1 MKRECDFLTSLI
13 HGSQHMKQNRQ
24 SLSFLS
30 TDALICELMHP
41 QYPVEGEEKGRVNTA
56 KAVAKIG
63 IQPQLLNM
71 LDHPEKHSY

>member
-1 MKRECDFLTSLI
+1 
-13 HGSQHMKQNRQ
+13 MKQNRQ

-56 KAVAKIG
+56 KAVAEIG
-63 IQPQLLNM
+63 IQPQLFEYVG
-71 LDHPEKHSY
+71 PP